1 MSICCASEN
10 FLITDGKNSA
20 LQWSAMMFSFH
31 KESTVDE
38 GINQP
43 SLQKYHKQRVL
54 HIQNGLRD
62 DLL

>member
-31 KESTVDE
+31 KESTVDD

-43 SLQKYHKQRVL
+43 SLQKYHKKPVL
-54 HIQNGLRD
+54 HTKKEWRD